1 MLYHEHTL
9 HRKLF
14 YSLKRS
20 TLIGLYRDTQHEIRW
35 GKMRGHL
42 KNMKS
47 RNVKSAWLRKPC
59 KSIETREKLSKFA
72 KLQNIKQQTR
82 CRNLA
87 KKAKNQGEPKKHGET
102 TENPWKRRNINKH
115 GKRQDNECL
124 GKRKETPKSQIWF
137 APPFYSCISANTRAS
152 FWRIC
157 LILVVLSASF
167 FESMNLVKDSKL
179 KISSELPH
187 KVNIIS
193 LLSALYDI

>member
-1 MLYHEHTL
+1 MLCHEHTL
-9 HRKLF
+9 NRKLF

-72 KLQNIKQQTR
+72 KLQDIKQQTR

-115 GKRQDNECL
+115 GKRQDNECW
-124 GKRKETPKSQIWF
+124 GKRKELPKSQIWF

-157 LILVVLSASF
+157 LILACCFKCKFFRINESGQGFLFKWQNWRFQASF
-167 FESMNLVKDSKL
+167 LTKL
-179 KISSELPH
+179 AQCI
-187 KVNIIS
+187 VW
-193 LLSALYDI
+193 